1 MAIGWA
7 PVHTLAPIRPLY
19 RHGMETT
26 PASKLVN
33 GRFLLISAASFFYF
47 ASIGATLPV
56 MPLFVEGPLGRG
68 NIAVGVVAG
77 SFSIA
82 AVLFRPVSGMIGD
95 RRGRRILI
103 VGGGALAAVSIAIL
117 PLLDSIVP
125 VVIARIANGIGEAF
139 FFTGAV
145 SAITD
150 IAPAE
155 RRGEAMSLFSVT
167 LYGGLALGPL
177 AGEWLK
183 GSYGFDAVWI
193 ASGAVGILAA
203 VFGTMLPSL
212 VPAGVSSKSRLIHP
226 AGIGP
231 GLVLMCSV
239 WAFAGFSS
247 FLPLYAK
254 QLGMQGSGP
263 LFFIYSFF
271 ILLVRLLGAKIP
283 DRLGFIRTIAISLGF
298 TVGGMLLMGT
308 LGSVPGLYI
317 ATAVLGVGQSLAA
330 PALIA
335 LAAQGVPQAET
346 GAALGT
352 TTAFLDIGFGIGPL
366 TLGFVAD
373 QMGYRAVWLAA
384 AMVGLAGIA
393 ILQVVKRPDRSAV
406 I

>member
-1 MAIGWA
+1 
-7 PVHTLAPIRPLY
+7 
-19 RHGMETT
+19 MEIT
-26 PASKLVN
+26 PADTLVN
-33 GRFLLISAASFFYF
+33 GRFLVISAASLFYF
-47 ASIGATLPV
+47 VSIGATLPV
-56 MPLFVEGPLGRG
+56 MPLFVEGPLGKG
-68 NIAVGVVAG
+68 NVAVGLVAG

-82 AVLFRPVSGMIGD
+82 AVLFRPFSGRFGD
-95 RRGRRILI
+95 RRGRRLLI
-103 VGGGALAAVSIAIL
+103 VGGGVLAAISIGIL
-117 PLLDSIVP
+117 PLLDSIGL
-125 VVIARIANGIGEAF
+125 VVASRIANGIGEAF

-150 IAPAE
+150 IAPPE

-177 AGEWLK
+177 AGEWLNT
-183 GSYGFDAVWI
+183 SYGFDAVWL
-193 ASGAVGILAA
+193 AAGAVGIMAA
-203 VFGTMLPSL
+203 VFGMMLPSL
-212 VPAGVSSKSRLIHP
+212 VPDGAVSKSRLIHP
-226 AGIGP
+226 AGVGP

-254 QLGMQGSGP
+254 QLGMKGSGP

-298 TVGGMLLMGT
+298 TVGGMLLMGIF
-308 LGSVPGLYI
+308 GSVPGLYVSS
-317 ATAVLGVGQSLAA
+317 AVLGVGQSLAA

-335 LAAQGVPQAET
+335 LAAKGVPQAET

-366 TLGFVAD
+366 TLGFVAE
-373 QMGYRAVWLAA
+373 QMSYRAVWIAA
-384 AMVGLAGIA
+384 AVVGLAGMA
-393 ILQVVKRPDRSAV
+393 ILQVIKRPDTAAA
-406 I
+406 IP